1 MEKRMKIA
9 IIGGGKRCKAFL
21 EMFDGRRF
29 PKLQAE
35 IVAVADPNPDA
46 VGIRLA
52 REKEIYTTG
61 DYKEFYNINNLD
73 LVIELTGKEELLG
86 DFLRN
91 KPARVRVLE
100 ATISRLFG
108 DILRLREEYVFTRNQ
123 VDLMEGIMNSLFISM
138 RDWVLVL
145 RPDLRLLDVNE
156 AFLESIRKNKED
168 VIGKHCHQAAFA
180 LEGKC
185 GGEGFECP
193 VKRCLETGTIAHA
206 ILEGTGPAK
215 RTHYQ
220 QITAV
225 PLKTA
230 SGRIELV
237 VEVFRDITDELERR
251 VEQKVVALKQDLVRL
266 IHDEKMISLGKLAAG
281 AVHEINNPLSG
292 INALARLMH
301 QELQSGELDAAGKE
315 KFLYY
320 LNLISTESAR
330 CSGIVSDLLHFSRQA
345 KGIRNHF
352 QLNELIEKA
361 VRFIHFRLDSQGI
374 AIQTELESELPLV
387 HGDQSQIQQ
396 CLLNLMFNALDA
408 MPDGGDLVI
417 RTSRD
422 RSAGQVCL
430 DVSDTG
436 TGIPQDILPLIF
448 EPFFSTK
455 GQDRGVGLGLSVV
468 YGIVREHGGTV
479 CATSE
484 AGIGTRFSIRF
495 PVNTQVNRGGA
506 FSNE

>member
-21 EMFDGRRF
+21 EMLDGRRF
-29 PKLQAE
+29 PKLRAE

-52 REKEIYTTG
+52 RDKGIFTTG
-61 DYKEFYNINNLD
+61 DCKDFYYISNLD

-108 DILRLREEYVFTRNQ
+108 DILRLREECVFTRNQ
-123 VDLMEGIMNSLFISM
+123 VDFIEGIMNSLFISL

-145 RPDLRLLDVNE
+145 RPDLKLLDVNE
-156 AFLESIRKNKED
+156 AFLESIRGNKED
-168 VIGKHCHQAAFA
+168 VIGKHCYRAAFG

-185 GGEGFECP
+185 GGEGFQCP
-193 VKRCLETGTIAHA
+193 VERCLETGTISHA
-206 ILEGTGPAK
+206 ILEGTGPSS
-215 RTHYQ
+215 RPRYQ

-225 PLKTA
+225 PMKTG

-237 VEVFRDITDELERR
+237 VEIFRDITDELERK
-251 VEQKVVALKQDLVRL
+251 VEQKVVALKQDLMRL
-266 IHDEKMISLGKLAAG
+266 IHEEKMISLGKLAAG

-292 INALARLMH
+292 INALARLMQ
-301 QELQSGELDAAGKE
+301 QELQSGEIDEAGKE

-330 CSGIVSDLLHFSRQA
+330 CSGIVSDLLHFSRQT
-345 KGIRNHF
+345 KGMRSHF

-361 VRFIHFRLDSQGI
+361 VRFIHFRLDSQRI
-374 AIQTELESELPLV
+374 AIRTELDSEIPPV

-408 MPDGGDLVI
+408 MPDGGELVVS
-417 RTSRD
+417 TAMD
-422 RSAGQVCL
+422 RSARQIRL

-436 TGIPQDILPLIF
+436 TGIPRDILHLIF

-455 GQDRGVGLGLSVV
+455 GQDRGVGLGLAVV

-479 CATSE
+479 SAVSKE
-484 AGIGTRFSIRF
+484 GVGTRFSIRL
-495 PVNTQVNRGGA
+495 PVDSGTD
-506 FSNE
+506 

>member
-1 MEKRMKIA
+1 MEKQMKIA

-52 REKEIYTTG
+52 REKAIFTTG
-61 DYKEFYNINNLD
+61 DYKEFYNISNLD

-91 KPARVRVLE
+91 KSPKVRVLE
-100 ATISRLFG
+100 ATISRLFS

-123 VDLMEGIMNSLFISM
+123 VALVEGIMNSLFISL

-145 RPDLRLLDVNE
+145 RPDLRMLDVNE
-156 AFLESIRKNKED
+156 AFLESIRKNKEE
-168 VIGKHCHQAAFA
+168 VIGKHCYETAF
-180 LEGKC
+180 GHDCKC
-185 GGEGFECP
+185 SGEGFHCP
-193 VKRCLETGTIAHA
+193 VERCLETGSIAHA
-206 ILEGTGPAK
+206 ILEGTGPAN
-215 RTHYQ
+215 RDRYQ
-220 QITAV
+220 EITAV
-225 PLKTA
+225 PLKTD

-237 VEVFRDITDELERR
+237 LEIFRDITDELEKK
-251 VEQKVVALKQDLVRL
+251 VEQKFFALKQDLMRL
-266 IHDEKMISLGKLAAG
+266 IHEEKMISLGKLAAG

-292 INALARLMH
+292 INALARLMQ
-301 QELQSGELDAAGKE
+301 QELQSEEMDTAVKE

-330 CSGIVSDLLHFSRQA
+330 CSGIVSDLLHFSRQT
-345 KGIRNHF
+345 KGVRSHF
-352 QLNELIEKA
+352 QINELIEKA
-361 VRFIHFRLDSQGI
+361 VRFIHFRLDSQRVTI
-374 AIQTELESELPLV
+374 RTEMDRDLPLI

-396 CLLNLMFNALDA
+396 CIMNLMFNSLEA

-417 RTSRD
+417 RTALD
-422 RSAGQVCL
+422 RSTGQICL
-430 DVSDTG
+430 EVSDTG
-436 TGIPQDILPLIF
+436 IGIPKDILPLIF

-455 GQDRGVGLGLSVV
+455 SRDRGVGLGLSVV

-479 CATSE
+479 STASE
-484 AGIGTRFSIRF
+484 EGMGARFSIRL
-495 PVNTQVNRGGA
+495 PADAQAR
-506 FSNE
+506 

>member
-1 MEKRMKIA
+1 MEGASRNS
-9 IIGGGKRCKAFL
+9 G
-21 EMFDGRRF
+21 
-29 PKLQAE
+29 PKLSRLPTP
-35 IVAVADPNPDA
+35 IPMRS
-46 VGIRLA
+46 GIRLA

-61 DYKEFYNINNLD
+61 DYKEFYNISNLD

-91 KPARVRVLE
+91 KPAKVRVLE

-108 DILRLREEYVFTRNQ
+108 DILRLREECVFTRNQ
-123 VDLMEGIMNSLFISM
+123 VDLVEGIMNSLFISM

-145 RPDLRLLDVNE
+145 RPDLKLLDVNE

-168 VIGKHCHQAAFA
+168 VIGKHCYQAAFA

-185 GGEGFECP
+185 GGEGFQCP

-206 ILEGTGPAK
+206 ILEGTGPTN
-215 RTHYQ
+215 RVHYQ
-220 QITAV
+220 EITAV
-225 PLKTA
+225 PLKTGN
-230 SGRIELV
+230 GRIELV
-237 VEVFRDITDELERR
+237 VEIFRDITDELERK
-251 VEQKVVALKQDLVRL
+251 VEQKVVALKQDLMRL
-266 IHDEKMISLGKLAAG
+266 IHEEKMVSLGKLAAG

-292 INALARLMH
+292 INALARLMLA
-301 QELQSGELDAAGKE
+301 ELQSGEIDAEGKE

-330 CSGIVSDLLHFSRQA
+330 CSGIVSDLLHFSRQS
-345 KGIRNHF
+345 KGTRNLF

-361 VRFIHFRLDSQGI
+361 VRFIHFRLDSQSVTI
-374 AIQTELESELPLV
+374 RTEMDRELPLI

-396 CLLNLMFNALDA
+396 CLLNLIFNALDA
-408 MPDGGDLVI
+408 MPDGGDLVV
-417 RTSRD
+417 RTAWD
-422 RSAGQVCL
+422 RSAGQISL

-455 GQDRGVGLGLSVV
+455 GQDKGVGLGLSVV

-479 CATSE
+479 CAMSE
-484 AGIGTRFSIRF
+484 EGIGARFSIRL
-495 PVNTQVNRGGA
+495 PVKTQA
-506 FSNE
+506 D